1 MANLV
6 HMNVYYENDVI
17 YSSHC
22 TFHGYCG
29 IPFRAAEIRAAM
41 EQLRLDTK
49 KSIVELINEGG
60 WVEYQSLNECSV
72 LESFEDEVSDEYKHY
87 QEELREKRI
96 DSFKNSIQKCLKNTM
111 PRNILE
117 WAEPLKVFQ
126 IRLTPN
132 LTSDSYT
139 LSFNNR
145 ELTRVKYEVNYIPQ
159 ALKFLLESD
168 DCDFYSLIDLLA
180 GNNITTAD
188 GLTIQQSICRIKV
201 YFMNAMFCSV
211 TTAIEDVDKMINA
224 INAYIEHDE
233 EDWMSFPDYWF
244 FEVIGIKKD
253 GLYDYTRIERYE
265 ERKPVDLKL
274 FESTCDV
281 ILKEASSA
289 VGWGFTGFTED
300 EDLKTIIEPFK
311 RFGFSYEEI
320 NNGKVIIN
328 DGGFNIFTIEGGN
341 KALYF
346 PRLKAALRGI
356 EPIKLALDS
365 LELKNDY
372 ELALL

>member
-17 YSSHC
+17 YSSHS

-29 IPFRAAEIRAAM
+29 IPFRAAEVKVAM
-41 EQLRLDTK
+41 EKLGLDTK

-96 DSFKNSIQKCLKNTM
+96 DSFKNSIQKCLKNIK

-201 YFMNAMFCSV
+201 YFMNARFCSV

-224 INAYIEHDE
+224 LIAYIEHDE

-244 FEVIGIKKD
+244 FEVVGIKKD
-253 GLYDYTRIERYE
+253 GLYDYTRIEKYE

-289 VGWGFTGFTED
+289 VGWGFTGFTEG

-320 NNGKVIIN
+320 NNGKVIID
-328 DGGFNIFTIEGGN
+328 DGGFNIFTFEGGD

-372 ELALL
+372 ELSLL